1 MHKAWKIIKTVF
13 WVAVIVGSIFV
24 IFSSLDLFGYR
35 MYVVKSG
42 SMEPKIHT
50 GSTVIDHRANDYKVS
65 NVITFKV
72 QNSKDTVTH
81 RIVNAKTEAGTTTY
95 QVKGDAN
102 KTADPDPVLK
112 TNVVGKVLFSIPYLG
127 YFIAFLRTL
136 PGLIIFI
143 IAPAVIIIS
152 DEIANIKTEVARI
165 AVAKKAVV
173 KEAEKIEEEVV
184 EEEKKIAKKLTK
196 KLAKPVKK

>member
-13 WVAVIVGSIFV
+13 WVAVIVGSLFV

-50 GSTVIDHRANDYKVS
+50 GSVVIDHKANNYNLKD
-65 NVITFKV
+65 VITFKV

-81 RIVNAKTEAGTTTY
+81 RIYKINADKSFT
-95 QVKGDAN
+95 VKGDAN
-102 KTADPDPVLK
+102 KTADPDPVQK
-112 TNVVGKVLFSIPYLG
+112 TNVVGKVLFSIPFLG

-152 DEIANIKTEVARI
+152 DEIANIKSEAARI
-165 AVAKKAVV
+165 VNARKKVV
-173 KEAEKIEEEVV
+173 KEVEKIEEFVE
-184 EEEKKIAKKLTK
+184 EEEKKIFKKRPK
-196 KLAKPVKK
+196 RPKIQG